1 RFSILSV
8 LRRSNAPIRSWALAR
23 RPRPLSGSK
32 KNTSRPPNAAA
43 MIRLTNLNIRHPLL
57 LDERSSF
64 RPNEASGRSARNWIN
79 GTVTLIAA
87 FCCKVLHFIASSRG
101 DSGACCTAE
110 SAVALSAATVEV
122 RASAV
127 FCCIVLAAG
136 NKVLHAEQPRGIIAR
151 PDDRHHQM
159 LVRP

>member
-1 RFSILSV
+1 MVTRYLWSPKDSKCILFPISSSPRATSGGRA
-8 LRRSNAPIRSWALAR
+8 LSRRVPADFAA
-23 RPRPLSGSK
+23 GS
-32 KNTSRPPNAAA
+32 
-43 MIRLTNLNIRHPLL
+43 
-57 LDERSSF
+57 
-64 RPNEASGRSARNWIN
+64 
-79 GTVTLIAA
+79 LIAA